1 MFAVGRPIKCLSN
14 TLNMQASD
22 AILGNLEFLGICRS
36 SSMIDS
42 YVCFMFQ
49 CNMSITNKKKVL
61 HSEIK
66 EIILLVRNFC
76 NCLTFGRLKH
86 SLSKRR
92 WGMTIFPCLLL
103 LGYLHYLSNSFRN
116 EHSLELDFKIYSY
129 VLISLT

>member
-1 MFAVGRPIKCLSN
+1 
-14 TLNMQASD
+14 MQASD

-76 NCLTFGRLKH
+76 KLSDIRKVKALSFQAEVENDNF
-86 SLSKRR
+86 SLSFIA
-92 WGMTIFPCLLL
+92 G
-103 LGYLHYLSNSFRN
+103 LS
-116 EHSLELDFKIYSY
+116 SLSI
-129 VLISLT
+129 